1 MSVSCRRGLFSSDDE
16 EADRHD
22 DDDFMCLVEIG
33 SVKGVDGDSNNA
45 DAVRRVSKLEDV
57 MVCIT
62 GIDSDEED
70 GLSQSNEE
78 KFMNRLVELPS
89 MKLNK

>member
-22 DDDFMCLVEIG
+22 DGDDFTCLVEIG
-33 SVKGVDGDSNNA
+33 SVKGVNGDSSNA

-62 GIDSDEED
+62 GIDSDED
-70 GLSQSNEE
+70 DDLSHSNEE
-78 KFMNRLVELPS
+78 KFMNRLVELIAYGS
-89 MKLNK
+89 I

>member
-1 MSVSCRRGLFSSDDE
+1 MSVSCRRGLFSSDEE

-22 DDDFMCLVEIG
+22 DGDDFTCLVEIG
-33 SVKGVDGDSNNA
+33 SVKGVDGDSSNA

-78 KFMNRLVELPS
+78 KFMNRLVEL
-89 MKLNK
+89 LALQLQ